1 MIRVGIGGWSYAPWR
16 GVFYPEDLPHAQ
28 ELAYASRHVSAIEI
42 DSTFY
47 RTQSRE
53 SFARWRETAPAGFVF
68 CVKAHRA
75 AVSGRALAEA
85 EPKIAHFLGSGVAA
99 LEDALGPILW
109 QLPPHKRFDADE
121 IGAFL
126 RLLPKQTDG
135 VRLRH
140 ALEARHE
147 SFLDERFV
155 ALLREENVACV
166 LVDGEGRPAIADA
179 TADFVYARLRRMRED
194 RATGYAAKALGLWA
208 ERARAWERG
217 DTPDLPLL
225 AAPAET
231 RPRDVF
237 VFMIDGAKQRAPAAA
252 MALMKRLAQA

>member
-28 ELAYASRHVSAIEI
+28 ELAYASRHVTAIEI
-42 DSTFY
+42 NSTFY

-53 SFARWRETAPAGFVF
+53 SFARWRETAPDRFVF

-85 EPKIAHFLGSGVAA
+85 GEKVAHFLESGVAA
-99 LEDALGPILW
+99 LADALGPILW

-126 RLLPKQTDG
+126 RLLPKKKDG
-135 VRLRH
+135 RRLRH

-147 SFLDERFV
+147 SFLDEKFV
-155 ALLREENVACV
+155 ALLRDENVACV
-166 LVDGEGRPAIADA
+166 FVDGEGRCDRRFRLRPPAPHARDLRDRLRGESA
-179 TADFVYARLRRMRED
+179 RPLGGTRARLGEGRH
-194 RATGYAAKALGLWA
+194 A
-208 ERARAWERG
+208 
-217 DTPDLPLL
+217 
-225 AAPAET
+225 
-231 RPRDVF
+231 
-237 VFMIDGAKQRAPAAA
+237 
-252 MALMKRLAQA
+252 